1 MKKSVI
7 TGALAAAV
15 TVGLVAAPKA
25 EASSAKYTIKQY
37 RTVKKYKHGMKATFS
52 YQLPQLKGNSAA
64 VKKINKDL
72 KKSYSTEKKNSKTVF
87 YWAKHFS
94 KQDSTVFFNETFHDT
109 NTASMTYNKNNIIS
123 FKNFNFWYAGG
134 AGETTFGGWTYSLQT
149 GKKLNIYHVARG
161 SHASVKKKLI
171 KGAKKLGAD
180 GFLLSESYLMGYGF
194 FLKSGKVYVYPR
206 VSSAASDKFFTLPA
220 RYK

>member
-1 MKKSVI
+1 MKKIVMAS
-7 TGALAAAV
+7 ALAAAV

-72 KKSYSTEKKNSKTVF
+72 KKSYSAEKKNSKTVF
-87 YWAKHFS
+87 HFA
-94 KQDSTVFFNETFHDT
+94 KQDAAYFSNQTYFDT
-109 NTASMTYNKNNIIS
+109 TITKATYNKSKVIS
-123 FKNFNFWYAGG
+123 FRTYKKWWAGG
-134 AGETTFGGWTYSLQT
+134 VRRDTLDSLTYSLKT
-149 GKKLNIYHVARG
+149 GKKLNIYDVAKG
-161 SHASVKKKLI
+161 SRASVKRKLV
-171 KGAKKLGAD
+171 KGAKKLGA
-180 GFLLSESYLMGYGF
+180 ESYYFESLD
-194 FLKSGKVYVYPR
+194 LKDLSFVLKNSKVYVYPQ
-206 VSSAASDKFFTLPA
+206 VNGPTMLKSFTLPA

>member
-1 MKKSVI
+1 MKKIVMA
-7 TGALAAAV
+7 GALAAAV

-72 KKSYSTEKKNSKTVF
+72 KKSYSAEKKNSKTVF
-87 YWAKHFS
+87 YWAKR
-94 KQDSTVFFNETFHDT
+94 DINEYPKETYHDT
-109 NTASMTYNKNNIIS
+109 NTASATYNKNNIIS
-123 FKNFNFWYAGG
+123 FKKFNFWYAGG
-134 AGETTFGGWTYSLQT
+134 AGETTTSGWTYSLKT
-149 GKKLNIYHVARG
+149 GKKLNIYDVARG

-180 GFLLSESYLMGYGF
+180 GFWLSESYLKGYGF

-206 VSSAASDKFFTLPA
+206 VSSADSDKFFTLPA